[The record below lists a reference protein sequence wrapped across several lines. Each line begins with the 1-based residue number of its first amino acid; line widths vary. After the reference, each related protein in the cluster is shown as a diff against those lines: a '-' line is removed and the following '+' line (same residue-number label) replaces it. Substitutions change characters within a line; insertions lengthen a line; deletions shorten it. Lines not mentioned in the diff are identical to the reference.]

1 MLKQVNFRE
10 EILEEGKEKGKE
22 EGKQEERKIMIKV
35 MLSNGMTVDQIAK
48 AISIS
53 EDVVKSYI

>member
-1 MLKQVNFRE
+1 
-10 EILEEGKEKGKE
+10 
-22 EGKQEERKIMIKV
+22 MIKV